1 MPVVQAKTVVWPK
14 PARPIQERAPD
25 RARFG
30 QRWACLKRAQ
40 ESVRSFR
47 RVPGAKGR
55 PVSFLEYPG
64 RDQADQDEREQAE
77 QLERLTSDSRLVVGR
92 SKKYFS
98 NVGATAMSYPPLRTR
113 ASQSVGPQPT
123 PHYAAA
129 RTQPR

>member
-40 ESVRSFR
+40 ESARSFR

-55 PVSFLEYPG
+55 PVSFQIPAVIKPTRMRTG
-64 RDQADQDEREQAE
+64 R
-77 QLERLTSDSRLVVGR
+77 
-92 SKKYFS
+92 
-98 NVGATAMSYPPLRTR
+98 TA
-113 ASQSVGPQPT
+113 
-123 PHYAAA
+123 
-129 RTQPR
+129 